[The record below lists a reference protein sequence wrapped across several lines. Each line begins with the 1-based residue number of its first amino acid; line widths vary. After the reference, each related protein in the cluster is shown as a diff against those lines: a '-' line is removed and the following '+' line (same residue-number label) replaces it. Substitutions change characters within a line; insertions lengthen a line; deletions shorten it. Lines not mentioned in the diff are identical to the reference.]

1 MGSSASFLV
10 SLAALLVQYVKI
22 NKISEDFSKSIY
34 KPSSWEVNVEKFNEK
49 ELDIICR
56 WAFNAEKIIHGTP
69 SGW

>member
-1 MGSSASFLV
+1 MSD
-10 SLAALLVQYVKI
+10 
-22 NKISEDFSKSIY
+22 DFSKSIY
-34 KPSSWEVNVEKFNEK
+34 KASSWEVNVEKFNEK